1 MIYIR
6 TKNIKQQS
14 FFVTYSIFIYEERLM
29 PILFLFAML
38 IYSADLFAV
47 EIKVIDGDSIYLDRQ
62 EIRLEGIDAPE
73 YHQQCYN
80 ENGKLY
86 DCGRKAFKALKL
98 ILKEDVVCKTVAKDR
113 YKRKVAVCY
122 SGGKNL
128 NEEMVKQGWAVAYD
142 RYTDD
147 YVDDEKT
154 AKNGKK
160 GLWQGKF
167 MRPELYRSLHRD

>member
-1 MIYIR
+1 M
-6 TKNIKQQS
+6 
-14 FFVTYSIFIYEERLM
+14 
-29 PILFLFAML
+29 
-38 IYSADLFAV
+38 
-47 EIKVIDGDSIYLDRQ
+47 
-62 EIRLEGIDAPE
+62 
-73 YHQQCYN
+73 
-80 ENGKLY
+80 
-86 DCGRKAFKALKL
+86 
-98 ILKEDVVCKTVAKDR
+98 LKEDVICKIVAKDR

-154 AKNGKK
+154 AKKAKK